1 MPEPKVDVTADVGG
15 APELPSLTPIT
26 TVQPVD
32 LVRADGGVPLTGA
45 AARRG
50 RLGVMGILSISW
62 LVLIVALAVLA
73 PILPI
78 EDPNKI
84 IASIARQPPGT
95 DGHILG
101 GDVLGRD
108 MLSRL
113 IWGARASLLIGT
125 LSVLLG
131 LVLGG
136 GRGVGGHW
144 FCAPFRRRGVVL
156 LLVRCCWPRRR
167 VEFA

>member
-1 MPEPKVDVTADVGG
+1 
-15 APELPSLTPIT
+15 
-26 TVQPVD
+26 
-32 LVRADGGVPLTGA
+32 
-45 AARRG
+45 
-50 RLGVMGILSISW
+50 MGILSISW

-73 PILPI
+73 PVLPI

-101 GDVLGRD
+101 GDVPRSRHAQPSDLGC
-108 MLSRL
+108 
-113 IWGARASLLIGT
+113 RASLLIGT

-136 GRGVGGHW
+136 
-144 FCAPFRRRGVVL
+144 L
-156 LLVRCCWPRRR
+156 LGLI
-167 VEFA
+167 AGYSGAAGTAS